1 MAQHADL
8 PGTPDLLALHER
20 NPGRYP
26 FLLESVAGHP
36 QSGRYDLLFAFP
48 DWDSAE
54 SVADGAGFFQRLS
67 AASHRAGTDSEDRG
81 LPFAGGWFLFL
92 AYEAA
97 RYVEPRLRLPA
108 APGGLPSAIAVR
120 CPAALILDR
129 ESGRVH
135 AVSEDGRHLAD
146 LVADASAATPAPPP
160 ERAGPL
166 VEAVAEEPPERH
178 LAGVRRVLEYL
189 LAGDTFQINLS
200 RTWTAKLKS
209 GVSLGE
215 VYRGLR
221 THNPA
226 PFAGLARFGSGTVLS
241 SSPERLISIEKDGE
255 LRRVQT
261 RPIAGTRPRSEQLG
275 EDEALR
281 RQLVGSLKERAEHVM
296 LIDLERNDLGR
307 VCEPGSVEVSE
318 LMTVESY
325 AHVHHIVSNVRGVL
339 KPEVGPGEAIA
350 AVFPGGTITGCP
362 KVRAMEIIAELE
374 GVGRGAYT
382 GAMGYLSRSGRLDL
396 NILIRSLVV
405 DDRGQVLLRAGGGIV
420 ADSTPEAELAET
432 RTKAKGLLRA
442 LGVRA

>member
-1 MAQHADL
+1 MAQHAER

-20 NPGRYP
+20 NPERYP

-36 QSGRYDLLFAFP
+36 QSGRYDLLLAFP

-54 SVADGAGFFQRLS
+54 SVADGGGFFQRLS
-67 AASHRAGTDSEDRG
+67 AATLAAGEDPHDHG
-81 LPFAGGWFLFL
+81 LPFAGGWFLFM

-97 RYVEPRLRLPA
+97 RYVETRLVLPD
-108 APGGLPSAIAVR
+108 APGQLPSAIAVR
-120 CPAALILDR
+120 CPAAVIVDR
-129 ESGRVH
+129 ERGVTH
-135 AVSEDGRHLAD
+135 AVSEDGRHLSDLLAD
-146 LVADASAATPAPPP
+146 LAARPTPAG
-160 ERAGPL
+160 AKVSGAL
-166 VEAVAEEPPERH
+166 VDDVREEPPERH
-178 LAGVRRVLEYL
+178 LAGVRQVLDYL
-189 LAGDTFQINLS
+189 RSGDSFQINLS
-200 RTWTAKLKS
+200 RAWTAKLKPD
-209 GVSLGE
+209 VSIGQ
-215 VYRGLR
+215 VYRSLR
-221 THNPA
+221 ANNPA
-226 PFAGLARFGSGTVLS
+226 PFAGLARFSSGTVLS

-261 RPIAGTRPRSEQLG
+261 RPIAGTRPRSEQIG
-275 EDEALR
+275 EDQALR
-281 RQLVGSLKERAEHVM
+281 EQLVGSLKERAEHVM

-339 KPEVGPGEAIA
+339 KAGIGPGEAIA

-405 DDRGQVLLRAGGGIV
+405 ADGEVTLRAGGGIV
-420 ADSTPEAELAET
+420 ADSVPEAELAET

-442 LGVRA
+442 LGVVA

>member
-1 MAQHADL
+1 MARQAQR
-8 PGTPDLLALHER
+8 PGTRDLLALHER

-48 DWDSAE
+48 DWDAAAT
-54 SVADGAGFFQRLS
+54 VADGESFFQRLS
-67 AASHRAGTDSEDRG
+67 AASRAAGEDGEDHG

-97 RYVEPRLRLPA
+97 GYIEPRLRLPA
-108 APGGLPSAIAVR
+108 APGSLPRAIAVR
-120 CPAALILDR
+120 CPAALIVDR
-129 ESGRVH
+129 ERGIVH
-135 AVSEDGRHLAD
+135 AVSEDGRHLPELLAD
-146 LVADASAATPAPPP
+146 LELPVPAAPAP
-160 ERAGPL
+160 RVGAL
-166 VEAVAEEPPERH
+166 VEAVEEEPAARH
-178 LAGVRRVLEYL
+178 LAGVRRVLDYL
-189 LAGDTFQINLS
+189 RDGDSFQINLS
-200 RTWTAKLKS
+200 RAWSAKLKS
-209 GVSLGE
+209 DVSIGE
-215 VYRGLR
+215 IYRGLR
-221 THNPA
+221 ANNPA
-226 PFAGLARFGSGTVLS
+226 PFAGLARLGSATVLS
-241 SSPERLISIEKDGE
+241 SSPERLISIEKEGSA
-255 LRRVQT
+255 RRVQT

-275 EDEALR
+275 EDQALR
-281 RQLVGSLKERAEHVM
+281 AQLVGSLKERAEHVM

-325 AHVHHIVSNVRGVL
+325 AHVHHIVSNIRGL
-339 KPEVGPGEAIA
+339 LRPEVGPGEAIA

-362 KVRAMEIIAELE
+362 KLRSMEIIAELE

-405 DDRGQVLLRAGGGIV
+405 EGGQITLRAGGGIV

-442 LGVRA
+442 LGITA